1 MDVLAKAVEKE
12 KQIPRAFARLD
23 EALDR
28 LEKAIEINNNEL
40 QPLLRSEP
48 NAEGKEMLKRTEQV
62 PLASKITDVEDR
74 VNNLTERL
82 QYVQRRLEL

>member
-1 MDVLAKAVEKE
+1 MDGAKLPEKE

-23 EALDR
+23 EALDK
-28 LEKAIEINNNEL
+28 LEKAIEINNNGL

-48 NAEGKEMLKRTEQV
+48 NAEGKELLKRTEQV

-74 VNNLTERL
+74 VNSFTERL

>member
-1 MDVLAKAVEKE
+1 MDGTVVEE

-28 LEKAIEINNNEL
+28 LEKAIEVNNNGL
-40 QPLLRSEP
+40 HVLLRSEP
-48 NAEGKEMLKRTEQV
+48 NEEGKGLLKRPEQV

-74 VNNLTERL
+74 VNSFTESL

>member
-1 MDVLAKAVEKE
+1 MDGAKLAEKE

-28 LEKAIEINNNEL
+28 LEKAIETNNNGL

-48 NAEGKEMLKRTEQV
+48 NAEGKELLKRTEQV

-74 VNNLTERL
+74 INSFTERL